1 MMRVHAGERAESLQR
16 HVFFIMLV
24 DDVTDA
30 PHEFDL
36 WIQHLRAP
44 RVTTLAGAEAGLLG
58 RFGKRK
64 EADLLA
70 FWSSRRTRR
79 PAIDSGRAHGEH
91 EAAVARGIARENGIP
106 HLRIV
111 RDSGH
116 LRCYLQHLILPHL
129 SILPARYRRRF

>member
-1 MMRVHAGERAESLQR
+1 MLRVDASNRTQSFQSDLFL
-16 HVFFIMLV
+16 VMLV
-24 DDVTDA
+24 DDMTDA

-44 RVTTLAGAEAGLLG
+44 RVTTLASAKAGLFG

-64 EADLLA
+64 ETYLLA

-79 PAIDSGRAHGEH
+79 AAIDSGRAHGEH
-91 EAAVARGIARENGIP
+91 KAAIACSVARENGIP
-106 HLRIV
+106 HLGIV

-116 LRCYLQHLILPHL
+116 LRCDLQHLILPHL
-129 SILPARYRRRF
+129 SILP